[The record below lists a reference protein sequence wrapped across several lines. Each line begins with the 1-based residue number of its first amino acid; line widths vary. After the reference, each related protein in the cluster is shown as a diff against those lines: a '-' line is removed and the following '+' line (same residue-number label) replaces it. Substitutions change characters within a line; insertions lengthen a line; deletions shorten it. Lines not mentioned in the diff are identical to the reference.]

1 MQVYY
6 KPEDPVIY
14 STVNDE
20 NLNVSRLDK
29 HWCDEVS
36 DIVIYAVY
44 YTIPFSAGSHQGH
57 NLLQYY
63 W

>member
-44 YTIPFSAGSHQGH
+44 
-57 NLLQYY
+57 
-63 W
+63 